1 MQQFETKYFGSIAYA
16 PESVID
22 FPQGL
27 PGFEAERRFVIIEQA
42 INKPVVFLQ
51 SLGMPELCFIT
62 LPVGGILPAY
72 KGYLSAEEL
81 RSLGLRDDVQ
91 PEPNGETLWL
101 GIVALSE
108 DGSAT
113 INLLSP
119 IVIHWAARR
128 AVQAVQADLDYSHRH
143 PLFAVSPEVP
153 CS

>member
-1 MQQFETKYFGSIAYA
+1 MQQFETKYFGNIAYA

-27 PGFEAERRFVIIEQA
+27 PGFEAERRFVVIEQA
-42 INKPVVFLQ
+42 INKPIVFLQ
-51 SLGMPELCFIT
+51 SLCRPELCFIA
-62 LPVGGILPAY
+62 LPVGSILPDY
-72 KGYLSAEEL
+72 QGCLSAEEL

-91 PEPNGETLWL
+91 PTPNGETLWL

-108 DGSAT
+108 EGPAT

-119 IVIHWAARR
+119 IVIHWTARL
-128 AVQAVQADLDYSHRH
+128 AVQAIQADLDYSHRH
-143 PLFAVSPEVP
+143 PLFAASPEVP